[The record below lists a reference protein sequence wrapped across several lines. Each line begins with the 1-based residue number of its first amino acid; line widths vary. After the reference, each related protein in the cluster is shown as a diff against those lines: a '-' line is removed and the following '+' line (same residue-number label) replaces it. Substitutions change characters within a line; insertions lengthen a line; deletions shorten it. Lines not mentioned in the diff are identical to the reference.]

1 MRHLLN
7 RLKQQFPKFNVLGFL
22 IIVLLTLYSLDSQSQ
37 NLVDRIVIDAGHGGK
52 DPGASGKHS
61 REKDIVLKVALKTG
75 KLIKNN
81 LKGVNVIY
89 TRSTDVFIPLKTRAK
104 IANNSQADLFVS
116 IHCNSNPSAQ
126 PKGAET
132 YVMGNYKSAANLK
145 VAMLENSAMLL
156 EDDYKTN
163 YEGFD
168 PSSTENYIIFNFF
181 QNSFQLQNLELAK
194 ETQKEFKINTAV
206 KDRGVKAA
214 GFWVLYKTTMPSI
227 LIELGFLSNPSDEA
241 YLLSEKGQN
250 QMASAIFHAI
260 KAYKIKHDKLEK
272 QKQGFDKS
280 TRVSKVLVSQKV
292 EGLSYRIQFLS
303 LAKQKKLTAKKYLKL
318 PQVQSYLYK
327 GMYRYTS
334 GDTPNFEEAKN
345 LQTQIRK
352 MGFKDAFM
360 IALYQGKRI
369 SIAEALKK
377 SKSKTK

>member
-7 RLKQQFPKFNVLGFL
+7 PLKHQFPKFNVLGLL
-22 IIVLLTLYSLDSQSQ
+22 IIVLLTLYSFDSQSQ

-75 KLIKNN
+75 KLIKKN
-81 LKGVNVIY
+81 LKDVNVIY
-89 TRSTDVFIPLKTRAK
+89 TRNTDVFIPLKTRAK

-116 IHCNSNPSAQ
+116 IHCNSNPSTQ

-132 YVMGNYKSAANLK
+132 YVMGNYKSADNLK

-181 QNSFQLQNLELAK
+181 QNSFQLQNLELAR

-206 KDRGVKAA
+206 RDRGVKAA

-250 QMASAIFHAI
+250 QMASAIFNAI
-260 KAYKIKHDKLEK
+260 KAYKIKHDKLEQ
-272 QKQGFDKS
+272 QKQGFTKS
-280 TRVSKVLVSQKV
+280 TNAKKPVVSQKL

-303 LAKQKKLTAKKYLKL
+303 LSKQKKLTAKKYLKL
-318 PQVQSYLYK
+318 PQIQSYFYK

-360 IALYQGKRI
+360 IALYHGKRI
-369 SIAEALKK
+369 SIAEAQKM
-377 SKSKTK
+377 SKSNKK